1 MESFYFNFLNHK
13 RKQSFSFMIVL
24 LSFFFTSTLFA
35 QIIPTAGETECFVA
49 GNGGVFVDQG
59 GTEANPVIGSDP
71 AGFYLN
77 CECET
82 VTTLCSPDGSAI
94 TLDFTAFNVNAT
106 FDFIEIYDGDSN
118 AGTLLYNNG
127 AGGTNANDI
136 LLADMIASN
145 GSSSFTGMTGCITV
159 LHFASAVVNLLG
171 WEADITVASGATHPG
186 DNLACGTNLNCLAPP
201 NILVDN
207 LTNSSADI
215 TWAVSDS
222 ADTYNIEYGVA
233 GFTLGTGTLTNTT
246 DLFLNLTGLL
256 QNTSYQFYIQS
267 DCGGGEMSNFAGPFS
282 FTTLLSCPAPTNVMI
297 TDVNSTFVDISWD
310 ASFAAIGYNVEY
322 GLTGFALGSGTVINT
337 TNLTTTINGLTQN
350 TAYDFYVHSDCDN
363 EVSNNAVVNSF
374 TSTLNNPCDYTIELF
389 DSFGDGWNG
398 SVLTVTVGSIST
410 GYTVPQGGSFAEF
423 TIGAGSNLP
432 LIFTYSPGT
441 FENEVTYNIL
451 DPDGNI
457 IFSDGFGP
465 GNPATGIVYETFAC
479 PTCPGA
485 TNLGVDD
492 LFGLSA
498 DISWMDSD
506 SAGIWEVEY
515 GPTGFLPNTSA
526 GITFT
531 TNNAFASLI
540 DLDENSTYDFYVI
553 RFCDNG
559 DTSALAGPFT
569 FTTITLNDV
578 GILEI
583 SSPLSGCGLTDAE
596 VITITMT
603 NYGSNPQ
610 SLVPFKYSV
619 NGLNAAIIIPLDGY
633 FTNVIGNDSIVV
645 LEFEAT
651 ADLSLPGTYEIAA
664 WTELDGDSELGN
676 DTAYY
681 TVTNIPTISDF
692 PYVQNFEVD
701 NGGWST
707 SDAGQN
713 QSWAF
718 GEPNGTDIP
727 NAASGVNAWVTNLNG
742 NYNNAEESYIVSNCF
757 DFSSLTSDPTLSL
770 SINFDSETNYDG
782 GWLDASID
790 GGSTWYKIG
799 GIGSGVNWYNLNN
812 TFNQLG
818 EVWAGNSSGW
828 IFAKHE
834 LTGVAGEADVRLR
847 FGFGS
852 DGSVNGFEGVGVDDV
867 TIFIPVANDMA
878 SQTVVNTTMLECGD
892 PNDELTLTLVNNG
905 TATQSGFD
913 VGYNINGGIDVIENV
928 GSLTLAPDE
937 TGTYTFTTP
946 FNSTGAGNYN
956 VTAWT
961 NLPGELNVSNDTT
974 TSQFATYRVLPF
986 KEDFEGGALPNG
998 WSSDE
1003 FNPITMF
1010 HNNIS
1015 FVAFDNMFGSDPLFE
1030 LVSPPIGPISDG
1042 DSLFFDYRYVDFS
1055 GNGANATIL
1064 GVGDSLKV
1072 QYSTDC
1078 GLTYTDLFLITQ
1090 VNHVN
1095 SNELATFNIDISSLA
1110 GESVKFRFL
1119 GIWGTGDYYLDIDN
1133 INIFQCTSLDLATSM
1148 TLESSAGEGDGT
1160 VSVTPNAS
1168 LGPYTYAWD
1177 TGDNTATVTGI
1188 TAGTYEVTVTD
1199 GFGCVDIATVDLM
1212 VNINEIDDIQSI
1224 NLFPNPTMDLATL
1237 DMTFSKTVDVQ
1248 VQIINM
1254 MGQILFETS
1263 IGKTMEE
1270 KVELNLENYPDG
1282 MYFVRVKVDSQTI
1295 VKKLMKN
1302 QP

>member
-1 MESFYFNFLNHK
+1 MESFYFNFLTQN
-13 RKQSFSFMIVL
+13 RKHSFSILIVL
-24 LSFFFTSTLFA
+24 LSFFFTQTLFA
-35 QIIPTAGETECFVA
+35 QIIPTEGGTECFVA
-49 GNGGVFVDQG
+49 GNGGVFADHG
-59 GTEANPVIGSDP
+59 GTEANPVTGSDP
-71 AGFYLN
+71 AGFYFN
-77 CECET
+77 CGCET

-94 TLDFTAFNVNAT
+94 TLDFTAFDVFAT
-106 FDFIEIYDGDSN
+106 FDYIEIYDGDSN
-118 AGTLLYNNG
+118 AGTLLYGNG
-127 AGGTNANDI
+127 TGMPNANDN

-145 GSSSFTGMTGCITV
+145 GSSSFTGTTGCITV
-159 LHFASAVVNLLG
+159 LHFATAVVNRLG
-171 WEADITVASGATHPG
+171 WEANITVASGATHPG
-186 DNLACGTNLNCLAPP
+186 DNLPCGTNLNCLAPP
-201 NILVDN
+201 NVSVDN
-207 LTNSSADI
+207 LTNASADI

-222 ADTYNIEYGVA
+222 ADTYNIEYGLA

-246 DLFLNLTGLL
+246 DLFLNLTSLM
-256 QNTSYQFYIQS
+256 QNTMYQFYIQS

-322 GLTGFALGSGTVINT
+322 GLAGFALGSGTVINT
-337 TNLTTTINGLTQN
+337 TNLSTTISGLTQN

-363 EVSNNAVVNSF
+363 EVSNNAVINSF
-374 TSTLNNPCDYTIELF
+374 NTTFNNPCDYTIELF

-398 SVLTVTVGSIST
+398 SILNVTVGSIST
-410 GYTVPQGGSFAEF
+410 DYTFTTGNSAVF
-423 TIGAGSNLP
+423 TINAGSNLP
-432 LIFTYSPGT
+432 LTFTYTAGA
-441 FENEVTYNIL
+441 FQNEVSYNIL

-457 IFSDGFGP
+457 IFSDGPF
-465 GNPATGIVYETFAC
+465 PATGIIYETFAC

-498 DISWMDSD
+498 DVSWMDSD
-506 SAGIWEVEY
+506 SSGIWEVEY
-515 GPTGFLPNTSA
+515 GPTGFLPNTGA

-531 TNNAFASLI
+531 TNDPFASLTG
-540 DLDENSTYDFYVI
+540 LDENSTYDYYVI

-610 SLVPFKYSV
+610 SLIPFKYSV
-619 NGLNAAIIIPLDGY
+619 NGASAAINIPLDGY
-633 FTNVIGNDSIVV
+633 FTNVLGNDSIVV

-692 PYVQNFEVD
+692 PYAQNFEVD
-701 NGGWST
+701 NGGWSV
-707 SDAGQN
+707 SDDGIN

-718 GEPNGTDIP
+718 GEPNGTDIS

-742 NYNNAEESYIVSNCF
+742 NYNNAEESYVVSNCF
-757 DFSSLTSDPTLSL
+757 DFSNLTNDPTISL
-770 SINFDSETNYDG
+770 SINFDSETSYDG

-790 GGSTWYKIG
+790 GGNTWYKIG
-799 GIGSGVNWYNLNN
+799 GIGTGVNWYNVNN

-818 EVWAGNSSGW
+818 EVWAGNSGGW

-852 DGSVNGFEGVGVDDV
+852 DGSVNSYDGVGIDDV
-867 TIFIPVANDMA
+867 AIFIPVANDMA

-905 TATQSGFD
+905 TATQTGFD
-913 VGYNINGGIDVIENV
+913 VGYNVNGGIDVVENV
-928 GSLTLAPDE
+928 GALTLAPDE
-937 TGTYTFTTP
+937 TATYTFTTP
-946 FNSTGAGNYN
+946 FNSTGAGTYN

-974 TSQFATYRVLPF
+974 TFQFATYRVLPF
-986 KEDFEGGALPNG
+986 KEDFEGGTLPNG

-1015 FVAFDNMFGSDPLFE
+1015 FVAFDNMYSFDPSFE

-1055 GNGANATIL
+1055 GNGANATTL
-1064 GVGDSLKV
+1064 GTGDSLKV

-1078 GLTYTDLFLITQ
+1078 GLTYSDLFLITQ
-1090 VNHVN
+1090 DNHVT
-1095 SNELATFNIDISSLA
+1095 SNELATINIDISSLV

-1119 GIWGTGDYYLDIDN
+1119 GIWGNGDYYLDIDN
-1133 INIFQCTSLDLATSM
+1133 INIFQCTSLDLSTSM
-1148 TLESSAGEGDGT
+1148 TLESSDGEADGS
-1160 VSVTPNAS
+1160 VSVMPNAS
-1168 LGPYTYAWD
+1168 AGPYTYVWD
-1177 TGDNTATVTGI
+1177 TGDSTATVLGI

-1199 GFGCVDIATVDLM
+1199 GFGCVDVATVDLM
-1212 VNINEIDDIQSI
+1212 VNIDEIDDIQSI

-1248 VQIINM
+1248 VQVINM

-1295 VKKLMKN
+1295 VKKLMKSH
-1302 QP
+1302 P

>member
-1 MESFYFNFLNHK
+1 MIL
-13 RKQSFSFMIVL
+13 FSLF
-24 LSFFFTSTLFA
+24 STQTLFA

-49 GNGGVFVDQG
+49 GNGGVFADHG
-59 GTEANPVIGSDP
+59 GTEANPVTGTDP
-71 AGFYLN
+71 AGFYFN
-77 CECET
+77 CGCET

-94 TLDFTAFNVNAT
+94 TLDFTAFDVFAT

-118 AGTLLYNNG
+118 AGTLLYGNAAG
-127 AGGTNANDI
+127 APNANDN
-136 LLADMIASN
+136 LLTDMIASN
-145 GSSSFTGMTGCITV
+145 GSSSFTGTTGCITV
-159 LHFASAVVNLLG
+159 SLFATAVVNRLG
-171 WEADITVASGATHPG
+171 WEADVTVASGATHPG
-186 DNLACGTNLNCLAPP
+186 DNLPCGTNLNCLAPP
-201 NILVDN
+201 NIDVGN

-222 ADTYNIEYGVA
+222 ADTYNIEYGLA
-233 GFTLGTGTLTNTT
+233 GFTLGSGTLVNTT
-246 DLFLNLTGLL
+246 DLFLDLTGLM
-256 QNTSYQFYIQS
+256 QNTEYQFYIQS

-297 TDVNSTFVDISWD
+297 TDVNATFADISWD
-310 ASFAAIGYNVEY
+310 ASFAASSYNVEY
-322 GLTGFALGSGTVINT
+322 GLAGFAVGSGTVINT
-337 TNLTTTINGLTQN
+337 TDLFATISGLTQN

-374 TSTLNNPCDYTIELF
+374 TTTFNNPCDYTIELF

-398 SVLTVTVGSIST
+398 SILNVTVGGIST
-410 GYTVPQGGSFAEF
+410 DYTFTTGNSATF
-423 TIGAGSNLP
+423 TINAGSNLP
-432 LIFTYSPGT
+432 LIFTYSAGA
-441 FENEVTYNIL
+441 FQNEVTYNIL

-457 IFSDGFGP
+457 IFSDGPFP
-465 GNPATGIVYETFAC
+465 TTGVVFETFAC

-498 DISWMDSD
+498 DVSWTDSD
-506 SAGIWEVEY
+506 SSGIWQVEY
-515 GPTGFLPNTSA
+515 GPTGFLPSTGA

-531 TNNAFASLI
+531 TNDPFGSLTG
-540 DLDENSTYDFYVI
+540 LDENSTYDYYVI

-578 GILEI
+578 GILDI

-596 VITITMT
+596 TITIRMT

-610 SLVPFKYSV
+610 SLVPFKYSI
-619 NGLNAAIIIPLDGY
+619 NGATAAINIPLDGY
-633 FTNVIGNDSIVV
+633 FTNVIGNDSIVE
-645 LEFEAT
+645 LEFETT

-664 WTELDGDSELGN
+664 WTELDGDSEMSN

-692 PYVQNFEVD
+692 PYAQNFEVD
-701 NGGWST
+701 NGGWAV
-707 SDAGQN
+707 SDDGQN

-742 NYNNAEESYIVSNCF
+742 NYNNAEDSYVVSNCF
-757 DFSSLTSDPTLSL
+757 DFSNLTSDPTISL
-770 SINFDSETNYDG
+770 SINYDTETSYDG
-782 GWLDASID
+782 GWLDASVD
-790 GGSTWYKIG
+790 GGNTWYKIG
-799 GIGSGVNWYNLNN
+799 GIGTGVNWYNINN

-818 EVWAGNSSGW
+818 EVWAGNSGGW

-852 DGSVNGFEGVGVDDV
+852 DGSVNNYDGVGVDDV
-867 TIFIPVANDMA
+867 AIFIPVANDMA

-905 TATQSGFD
+905 TATQTGFD
-913 VGYNINGGIDVIENV
+913 VGYSINGGIAITENV
-928 GSLTLAPDE
+928 GTLTLAPDE
-937 TGTYTFTTP
+937 SATYTFTTP
-946 FNSTGAGNYN
+946 FNSTGAGTYN

-961 NLPGELNVSNDTT
+961 SLAGELNVSNDTT
-974 TSQFATYRVLPF
+974 TYSFATYRVLPF
-986 KEDFEGGALPNG
+986 KEDFEGGTLPNG

-1015 FVAFDNMFGSDPLFE
+1015 FVAFDNMYSFDPSFE
-1030 LVSPPIGPISDG
+1030 LVSPPIGPIADG
-1042 DSLFFDYRYVDFS
+1042 DSLFFDYRYVNFS
-1055 GNGANATIL
+1055 GNGANATTL

-1072 QYSTDC
+1072 QYSLDC
-1078 GLTYTDLFLITQ
+1078 GMTYNDLFIITQ
-1090 VNHVN
+1090 DNHVT
-1095 SNELATFNIDISSLA
+1095 SNELATINIDISSLA
-1110 GESVKFRFL
+1110 GESVKFRFA

-1148 TLESSAGEGDGT
+1148 TPESSDGELDGS
-1160 VSVTPNAS
+1160 VSVMPNAS
-1168 LGPYTYAWD
+1168 QGPYTYVWD
-1177 TGDNTATVTGI
+1177 TGDSTATVTGI
-1188 TAGTYEVTVTD
+1188 TAGTYVVTVTD
-1199 GFGCVDIATVDLM
+1199 GFGCVDVATVDLM
-1212 VNINEIDDIQSI
+1212 VNIEEIDDIQSI

-1237 DMTFSKTVDVQ
+1237 DMTFSKTVDVHIQ
-1248 VQIINM
+1248 VLNI
-1254 MGQILFETS
+1254 MGQILFEKP
-1263 IGKTMEE
+1263 IGKVMEE

-1302 QP
+1302 HP

>member
-1 MESFYFNFLNHK
+1 MESFYFNFLTQN
-13 RKQSFSFMIVL
+13 RKNSFSILIVL
-24 LSFFFTSTLFA
+24 LSFFFTQTLFA
-35 QIIPTAGETECFVA
+35 QIIPTEGGTECFVA
-49 GNGGVFVDQG
+49 GNGGVFADHG
-59 GTEANPVIGSDP
+59 GTEANPVTGSDP
-71 AGFYLN
+71 AGFYFN
-77 CECET
+77 CGCET

-94 TLDFTAFNVNAT
+94 TLDFTAFDVFAT
-106 FDFIEIYDGDSN
+106 FDYIEIYDGDSN
-118 AGTLLYNNG
+118 AGTLLYGNG
-127 AGGTNANDI
+127 TGMPNANDN

-145 GSSSFTGMTGCITV
+145 GSSSFTGTTGCITV
-159 LHFASAVVNLLG
+159 LHFATAVVNRLG

-186 DNLACGTNLNCLAPP
+186 DNLPCGTNLNCLAPP
-201 NILVDN
+201 NVSVDN
-207 LTNSSADI
+207 LTNASADI

-222 ADTYNIEYGVA
+222 ADTYNIEYGLA

-246 DLFLNLTGLL
+246 DLFLNLTSLM
-256 QNTSYQFYIQS
+256 QNTMYQFYIQS

-322 GLTGFALGSGTVINT
+322 GLAGFALGSGTVINT
-337 TNLTTTINGLTQN
+337 TNLSTTISGLTQN

-363 EVSNNAVVNSF
+363 EVSNNAVINSF
-374 TSTLNNPCDYTIELF
+374 NTTFNNPCDYTIELF

-398 SVLTVTVGSIST
+398 SILNVTVGSIST
-410 GYTVPQGGSFAEF
+410 DYTFTTGNSAVF
-423 TIGAGSNLP
+423 TINAGSNLP
-432 LIFTYSPGT
+432 LTFTYTAGA
-441 FENEVTYNIL
+441 FQNEVSYNIL

-457 IFSDGFGP
+457 IFSDGPF
-465 GNPATGIVYETFAC
+465 PATGIIYETFAC

-498 DISWMDSD
+498 DVSWMDSD
-506 SAGIWEVEY
+506 SSGIWEVEY
-515 GPTGFLPNTSA
+515 GPTGFLPNTGA

-531 TNNAFASLI
+531 TNDPFASLTG
-540 DLDENSTYDFYVI
+540 LDENSTYDYYVI

-610 SLVPFKYSV
+610 SLIPFKYSV
-619 NGLNAAIIIPLDGY
+619 NGASAAINIPLDGY
-633 FTNVIGNDSIVV
+633 FTNVLGNDSIVV

-692 PYVQNFEVD
+692 PYAQNFEVD
-701 NGGWST
+701 NGGWSV
-707 SDAGQN
+707 SDDGIN

-718 GEPNGTDIP
+718 GEPNGTDIS

-742 NYNNAEESYIVSNCF
+742 NYNNAEESYVVSNCF
-757 DFSSLTSDPTLSL
+757 DFSNLTNDPTISL
-770 SINFDSETNYDG
+770 SINFDSETSYDG

-790 GGSTWYKIG
+790 GGITWYKIG
-799 GIGSGVNWYNLNN
+799 GIGTGVNWYNVNN

-818 EVWAGNSSGW
+818 EVWAGNSGGW

-852 DGSVNGFEGVGVDDV
+852 DGSVNSYDGVGIDDV
-867 TIFIPVANDMA
+867 AIFIPVANDMA

-905 TATQSGFD
+905 TATQTGFD
-913 VGYNINGGIDVIENV
+913 VGYNVNGGIDVVENV
-928 GSLTLAPDE
+928 GALTLAPDE
-937 TGTYTFTTP
+937 TATYTFTTP
-946 FNSTGAGNYN
+946 FNSTGAGTYN

-974 TSQFATYRVLPF
+974 TFQFATYRVLPF
-986 KEDFEGGALPNG
+986 KEDFEGGTLPNG

-1015 FVAFDNMFGSDPLFE
+1015 FVAFDNMYSFDPSFE

-1055 GNGANATIL
+1055 GNGANATTL
-1064 GVGDSLKV
+1064 GTGDSLKV

-1078 GLTYTDLFLITQ
+1078 GLTYSDLFLITQ
-1090 VNHVN
+1090 DNHLT
-1095 SNELATFNIDISSLA
+1095 SNELATINIDISSLV

-1119 GIWGTGDYYLDIDN
+1119 GIWGNGDYYLDIDN
-1133 INIFQCTSLDLATSM
+1133 INIFQCTSLDLSTSM
-1148 TLESSAGEGDGT
+1148 TLESSNDEADGS
-1160 VSVTPNAS
+1160 VSVMPNAS
-1168 LGPYTYAWD
+1168 AGPYTYVWD
-1177 TGDNTATVTGI
+1177 TGDSTATVSGI

-1199 GFGCVDIATVDLM
+1199 GFGCVDVATVDLM
-1212 VNINEIDDIQSI
+1212 VNIDEIDDIQSI

-1248 VQIINM
+1248 VQVINM

-1295 VKKLMKN
+1295 VKKLMKSH
-1302 QP
+1302 P

>member
-1 MESFYFNFLNHK
+1 MESFYFKLLNHNRK
-13 RKQSFSFMIVL
+13 RSFSFLIVL
-24 LSFFFTSTLFA
+24 LAFFSTQTLFA

-49 GNGGVFVDQG
+49 GNGAVFADHG
-59 GTEANPVIGSDP
+59 GTAANPVTGSDP
-71 AGFYLN
+71 AGFYFN
-77 CECET
+77 CGCET

-94 TLDFTAFNVNAT
+94 TLDFTAFDIFAT
-106 FDFIEIYDGDSN
+106 FDYIAIYDGDSD
-118 AGTLLYNNG
+118 AGTLLYGNATG
-127 AGGTNANDI
+127 APNANDN
-136 LLADMIASN
+136 LLTDMIASN
-145 GSSSFTGMTGCITV
+145 GSSMFTGTTGCITV
-159 LHFASAVVNLLG
+159 SLFATAVVNRLG
-171 WEADITVASGATHPG
+171 WEADVTVASGATHPG
-186 DNLACGTNLNCLAPP
+186 DNLPCGTNLNCLAPP
-201 NILVDN
+201 NISVDN
-207 LTNSSADI
+207 LTNASADI

-222 ADTYNIEYGVA
+222 ADTYNIEYGLA

-246 DLFLNLTGLL
+246 NLFLNLTALM
-256 QNTSYQFYIQS
+256 QNTAYQFYIQS

-310 ASFAAIGYNVEY
+310 ASFAAIGYNIEY
-322 GLTGFALGSGTVINT
+322 GLAGFALGSGTVINT
-337 TNLTTTINGLTQN
+337 TNLSTTISGLIQN

-363 EVSNNAVVNSF
+363 EVSNNALVNSF
-374 TSTLNNPCDYTIELF
+374 TSTFNNPCDYTIELF

-398 SVLTVTVGSIST
+398 SVLNVTVGGIST
-410 GYTVPQGGSFAEF
+410 DYTFTTGNSAVF
-423 TIGAGSNLP
+423 TINAGSNLP
-432 LIFTYSPGT
+432 LIFTYTAGA
-441 FENEVTYNIL
+441 FQNEVTYNIL
-451 DPDGNI
+451 DPDGII
-457 IFSDGFGP
+457 IFSDGPF
-465 GNPATGIVYETFAC
+465 PATGVVYETFAC

-485 TNLGVDD
+485 TNLAVDD

-498 DISWMDSD
+498 NVSWMDSD
-506 SAGIWEVEY
+506 SAGIWQVEY
-515 GPTGFLPNTSA
+515 GPTGFLPNTGA
-526 GITFT
+526 GISFT
-531 TNNAFASLI
+531 TTDPFASLI
-540 DLDENSTYDFYVI
+540 DLDENSTYDYYVI

-619 NGLNAAIIIPLDGY
+619 NGATAAINIPLDGY

-645 LEFEAT
+645 LEFETT

-692 PYVQNFEVD
+692 PYAQNFEVD
-701 NGGWST
+701 NGGWSV
-707 SDAGQN
+707 SADGAN

-718 GEPNGTDIP
+718 GEPNGTDIS

-742 NYNNAEESYIVSNCF
+742 NYNNAEESYVVSNCF
-757 DFSSLTSDPTLSL
+757 DFTNLTSDPTISL
-770 SINFDSETNYDG
+770 SINFDSETSYDG
-782 GWLDASID
+782 GWLDASVD
-790 GGSTWYKIG
+790 GGITWYKIG
-799 GIGSGVNWYNLNN
+799 GIGSGVNWYNINN

-818 EVWAGNSSGW
+818 EVWAGNSGGW

-852 DGSVNGFEGVGVDDV
+852 DGSVNGFDGVGIDDV
-867 TIFIPVANDMA
+867 AIFIPVANDMA
-878 SQTVVNTTMLECGD
+878 SQTVVNTTTMECGD

-905 TATQSGFD
+905 TATQTGFD
-913 VGYNINGGIDVIENV
+913 VGYNVNGGTDVVENV

-937 TGTYTFTTP
+937 TATYTFTTP
-946 FNSTGAGNYN
+946 FNSTGAGTYN

-961 NLPGELNVSNDTT
+961 NLAGELNVTNDTT
-974 TSQFATYRVLPF
+974 TFQFATYRVLPF
-986 KEDFEGGALPNG
+986 KEDFEGGTLPNG

-1003 FNPITMF
+1003 FNPVTEF
-1010 HNNIS
+1010 HSNIS
-1015 FVAFDNMFGSDPLFE
+1015 FVAFDNMYSFDPLFE

-1055 GNGANATIL
+1055 GNGANAATL

-1072 QYSTDC
+1072 QYSLDC
-1078 GLTYTDLFLITQ
+1078 GITYTDLFLITQ
-1090 VNHVN
+1090 DNHIT
-1095 SNELATFNIDISSLA
+1095 SNELATVNIGIASLI

-1133 INIFQCTSLDLATSM
+1133 INIFQCASLDLATSM
-1148 TLESSAGEGDGT
+1148 TPESNAGELDGII
-1160 VSVTPNAS
+1160 SVMPNAS
-1168 LGPYTYAWD
+1168 QGPFTYVWD
-1177 TGDNTATVTGI
+1177 TGDSTATVTGI

-1199 GFGCVDIATVDLM
+1199 GFGCVDVATIDLM
-1212 VNINEIDDIQSI
+1212 VNIDEIDDIQSI

-1248 VQIINM
+1248 VQIINI

-1302 QP
+1302 HP